1 MLRRPSLQTDLLDV
15 NQTFRSRRQRAH
27 PANMTRLERMIRF
40 RARWRTL
47 DRPFPER
54 AISVGALRL
63 PDLRSLDAR
72 YKRMGRHAKESFR
85 RFRAGRSPLISS
97 PMQISTNVG
106 VIRLSRLTPNDAT

>member
-27 PANMTRLERMIRF
+27 PANMTRLERMTRV

-85 RFRAGRSPLISS
+85 RFRP
-97 PMQISTNVG
+97 
-106 VIRLSRLTPNDAT
+106 